1 MYQELLELVS
11 PDDVRGSL
19 DTQIIE
25 SLGGSDNLTSSVS
38 AACAWAFAMLR
49 KAGRT
54 SLPEETDVLRFALIK
69 RAAYELYT
77 SCDVEEDAED
87 KRKDAYIL
95 MQGLLGTNIE
105 DQSQPASGSISFDRV
120 YNSTLIPPGFEEY

>member
-1 MYQELLELVS
+1 
-11 PDDVRGSL
+11 
-19 DTQIIE
+19 
-25 SLGGSDNLTSSVS
+25 
-38 AACAWAFAMLR
+38 MLR